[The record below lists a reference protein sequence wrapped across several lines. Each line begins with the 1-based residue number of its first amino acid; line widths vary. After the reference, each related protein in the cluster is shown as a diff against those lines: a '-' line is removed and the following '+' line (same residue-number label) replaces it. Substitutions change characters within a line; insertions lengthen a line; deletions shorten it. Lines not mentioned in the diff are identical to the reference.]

1 MICAVYLHLN
11 NRKEGVIVLKIAIC
25 EDESHHLAVLERMI
39 GKWADRGTDEV
50 SIQSYQDVDSMRQD
64 FDMGDRFDICFF
76 DVEVKDKNG
85 LDLAHYIRKA
95 DKRVLYVFVTNH
107 QEYAMQAFSAD
118 TFRFMTK
125 PIAES
130 ECAEVLCA
138 AKEKLNYRD
147 QDVFIVHAEDMT
159 FRVPKADILYFE
171 CQRHYLTMVT
181 ICDTFRFRGS
191 LKSLATDFKQPRFFS
206 CHRSFIVNLEHVY
219 CIHPSEVT
227 LTNKHSIPISRRK
240 WHDLNECFLAVYIR
254 SKGIL

>member
-1 MICAVYLHLN
+1 MF
-11 NRKEGVIVLKIAIC
+11 RIAIC
-25 EDESHHLAVLERMI
+25 EDESHHLAVLKRMI
-39 GKWADRGTDEV
+39 TKWSDRGTTRI
-50 SIQSYQDVDSMRQD
+50 SIETYQDVDSMRQD
-64 FDMGDRFDICFF
+64 IDMGDRFDICFF

-85 LDLAHYIRKA
+85 LDLAHYIRKV

-130 ECAEVLCA
+130 ECMEVLYA
-138 AKEKLNYRD
+138 AKEKLNHRD

-159 FRVPKADILYFE
+159 FRIPKADILYFE

-181 ICDTFRFRGS
+181 TYDTFRFRGS
-191 LKSLATDFKQPRFFS
+191 LKGLESDFKEPRFFS

-219 CIHPSEVT
+219 CIHPNDVI
-227 LTNKHSIPISRRK
+227 LTNKQSIPISRRK
-240 WHDLNECFLAVYIR
+240 WQEFNECFLAVHTIESMVAKR
-254 SKGIL
+254 KA